1 MRRVAI
7 LGSTGS
13 IGSAAL
19 EVVAAAPDRLQVSAL
34 AAGQNVERLAEQVR
48 RFQPELVS
56 VRAPKDRERLRQL
69 LGEPGPE
76 VLCGAEGARAVA
88 THTAD
93 VVLCAM
99 VGAQGLEP
107 TLAALSRPV
116 IVAVANKEPLVMA
129 GELCVARALEGG
141 ATLVPVDSEHSAIFQ
156 VLRGRDAGAVRRLLL
171 TGSGGPFRE
180 VGDLDQVTR
189 EQALAHPTW
198 AMGEKITIDSATLMN
213 KGLEVIEAHWLFGV
227 PARQIEVLIHPQS
240 IVHSLVELR
249 DGSVLAQLGTPDM
262 RVPIA
267 HALAHPE
274 RLELPFPSL
283 DLTRVGPLTFEPP
296 DTVRFPCL
304 GLAYAALERGE
315 SFPTVLNAANE
326 VAVAAFLEG
335 KIPFSAIPKVIERTL
350 GEHRSTDTALEA
362 LLEADAWARRQAGKC
377 FGAG

>member
-1 MRRVAI
+1 VRRVAI

-13 IGSAAL
+13 IGRAAL
-19 EVVAAAPDRLQVSAL
+19 EVIAAAPQRLRVSAL

-48 RFQPELVS
+48 RFRPELVS
-56 VRAPKDRERLRQL
+56 VHAPRDRDRLREL
-69 LGEPGPE
+69 VDRPTLE
-76 VLCGAEGARAVA
+76 VLCGAEGAQAVA
-88 THTAD
+88 THETD

-99 VGAQGLEP
+99 VGARGLEP

-129 GELCVARALEGG
+129 GELCVARAREGG

-156 VLRGRDAGAVRRLLL
+156 VLRGQDPGAVRRLLL
-171 TGSGGPFRE
+171 TGSGGPFR
-180 VGDLDQVTR
+180 GGADLQKVTR

-198 AMGEKITIDSATLMN
+198 SMGEKITIDSATLMN

-267 HALAHPE
+267 HALAYPE
-274 RLELPFPSL
+274 RLALPFPSL

-296 DTVRFPCL
+296 DLVRFPCL
-304 GLAYAALERGE
+304 ALAYTALERGE

-335 KIPFSAIPKVIERTL
+335 KIPFSTISAVIEHTL
-350 GEHRSTDTALEA
+350 ERHRSTGTTLED
-362 LLEADAWARRQAGKC
+362 LLEADAWARRQAGKG